1 MMKRT
6 VIISGGTKGLGR
18 EISLAFGRAGYFAV
32 VLYSADDLAA
42 RELEVA
48 LGAAKTAGCVL
59 RHDACCEDVA
69 IWNRPEIQEADSLT
83 LIHNACAPFSP
94 APMHHLRWQDFE
106 ASFNVAVKGGWR
118 CSQALLRMMLRKGR
132 GTIVNILTSALEEN
146 PPKGF
151 GAYLT
156 AKHALRGFTLALA
169 AEYAGR
175 GVRVLSAS
183 PGFMNTPLTERWDS
197 RVRDLIQS
205 ASTRIT
211 NPAVAAKRLVELV
224 ESETVAGNG
233 EDYPI

>member
-1 MMKRT
+1 MKRS

-18 EISLAFGRAGYFAV
+18 EISLAFGRAGYCV
-32 VLYSADDLAA
+32 VALYSADDLAA
-42 RELEVA
+42 HRLEIA
-48 LGAAKTAGCVL
+48 LNEAEARGCVL
-59 RHDACCEDVA
+59 RHDVTSEDA
-69 IWNRPEIQEADSLT
+69 SIWNRPEIQDADSLT

-94 APMHHLRWQDFE
+94 APMHQLRWQDFE
-106 ASFNVAVKGGWR
+106 TNFNVAVKGGWV
-118 CSQALLRMMLRKGR
+118 CSQALIRLMLKRGH
-132 GTIVNILTSALEEN
+132 GTIVNILTSAMEGY

-175 GVRVLSAS
+175 GVRILSAS
-183 PGFMNTPLTERWDS
+183 PGFMNTALTERWDS

-211 NPAVAAKRLVELV
+211 KPPDAAKRLVELV